1 MLFYLAILFLALPFV
16 DLYLLVE
23 VAGRIGFIETLGLV
37 LLTGIVGAFFVK
49 REGRTV
55 WRKLGTSVT
64 ANEVSRN
71 LLEATLI
78 VLGGLMLL
86 SPGFITDI
94 LGFLLVIR
102 WSRIRI
108 ALKLE
113 QKMKEKS
120 NFQVEIQQF

>member
-23 VAGRIGFIETLGLV
+23 VAGKVGFIETLGLV

-120 NFQVEIQQF
+120 NFQVEVQQF

>member
-1 MLFYLAILFLALPFV
+1 MLFYLAIVFLALPFV

-120 NFQVEIQQF
+120 NFQVEVQQF